1 MKMLS
6 EHIKLNRMYRL
17 KSKTNKD
24 SVSLPRRRSRRLVDV
39 QITAEIQEYCGRKT
53 LRENIS
59 KLESGGNVQN
69 THITEGDA
77 LTDEVQINFNMFR
90 TLMLNRVCGEINR
103 TDIITIDNS
112 RTLRGAW
119 SSCNNWRNKQA
130 LATPLATARYSASAL
145 DRETVC
151 CRFEDQDIRLS
162 PGDTAYPEVDRCVA
176 GQPAQS
182 ESV

>member
-39 QITAEIQEYCGRKT
+39 QITAEIQEYCGQKT

-119 SSCNNWRNKQA
+119 SSCNNWRNQQA
-130 LATPLATARYSASAL
+130 LATPLAT
-145 DRETVC
+145 T
-151 CRFEDQDIRLS
+151 
-162 PGDTAYPEVDRCVA
+162 
-176 GQPAQS
+176 
-182 ESV
+182 